1 MGFFGIPSQPSCM
14 AQDMSDEDDVFDE
27 PDDEGEAACGHAFVH
42 TTGRAP

>member
-1 MGFFGIPSQPSCM
+1 M

-27 PDDEGEAACGHAFVH
+27 PDDENEAEAACGHAFVH